1 VVLAGPHREVASRL
15 DRPQATRDTRDDLH
29 DGGEFPYQSRRMSR
43 PISRTFEASKA
54 LPALTKRL
62 AETRVE
68 GRSRVPTTPITAED
82 LGATL
87 TAFALSFTAAMMS
100 PHNQTPDEVLLDLAN
115 ELHGLVAK
123 MQQHGD
129 NSSPAAKSLSICA
142 SMLMATEGR

>member
-1 VVLAGPHREVASRL
+1 
-15 DRPQATRDTRDDLH
+15 
-29 DGGEFPYQSRRMSR
+29 M
-43 PISRTFEASKA
+43 
-54 LPALTKRL
+54 
-62 AETRVE
+62 
-68 GRSRVPTTPITAED
+68 PTTPITAED

-142 SMLMATEGR
+142 SMLMATQGR